1 MFRKQ
6 PGIEQRQAACLLL
19 FLACLLPEAASA
31 KQLWLIGGG
40 EPVCSSVEPEF
51 CVPEKLA
58 EAERYF
64 SERQALREKQFRY
77 STVAR
82 HRLASIK
89 DWAGDAARTQTAME
103 RIDAIGAPLGDKTL
117 GARDWHALLEPL
129 GLGNEPLGLV
139 DDIFQ
144 VQALRRDGS
153 TQEALVYLDGSP
165 AYVQAIFRD
174 FVASAAAGAQRGA
187 KPSAPGKP
195 AKPRLVI
202 LTASSNDAFEYASYY
217 LSLFEAA
224 GADAFWL
231 PLEPAL
237 IRAKDCSQL
246 DALRFEWNGVHS
258 RSANY
263 PELAKVQRDYCLHP
277 ERMQQRVDSADAFFI
292 NGGDQSLTLR
302 SLQLEPGKFTPL
314 AQRLL
319 DRVEAGIPLG
329 GSSAGTAVQSG
340 NRAGS
345 IPMFSGGQSAHALR
359 HGALPVEANTVLCAV
374 NGNCTMH
381 GDEDQLTY
389 RAEGGLRVFSIGVAD
404 THFHEREREGRLL
417 RLLLDTKSR
426 FGFGVD
432 EATVLKA
439 DIDEHDNATL
449 QVMGHGGVWIVD
461 TAGANTSKDSKQ
473 WSAKGFRATRLLAGD
488 SARLHDGVLT
498 VTLACDGPAETAADK
513 IATADYANS
522 DGAQWTGTDG
532 ALPARACQRADG
544 RWRYDQLPLKVTQQ
558 LQ

>member
-1 MFRKQ
+1 MS
-6 PGIEQRQAACLLL
+6 RQKLFLLLCLLAG
-19 FLACLLPEAASA
+19 LAVPAAA

-40 EPVCSSVEPEF
+40 EPVCSSIETEF
-51 CVPEKLA
+51 CVPERLAAA
-58 EAERYF
+58 EAYF
-64 SERQALREKQFRY
+64 SRVQALREKQFRY
-77 STVAR
+77 SSAALE
-82 HRLASIK
+82 RLASIPG
-89 DWAGDAARTQTAME
+89 WAGDVARTRALQAKLKATL
-103 RIDAIGAPLGDKTL
+103 APMAGKTL
-117 GARDWHALLEPL
+117 GARAWHALLEPL
-129 GLGNEPLGLV
+129 ALGDEEGGLV

-144 VQALRRDGS
+144 VRALRTDGS
-153 TQEALVYLDGSP
+153 TQEEQVYLDGS
-165 AYVQAIFRD
+165 AGYVQSIFRD
-174 FVASAAAGAQRGA
+174 FVAAAAAADTTRTN
-187 KPSAPGKP
+187 
-195 AKPRLVI
+195 KPRVVI
-202 LTASSNDAFEYASYY
+202 LTASSNDAFEYVSYY

-224 GADAFWL
+224 GADASWL

-237 IRAKDCSQL
+237 IHAKDCNQL

-258 RSANY
+258 RSAAH
-263 PELAKVQRDYCLHP
+263 PEWAKVQRDFCQHP
-277 ERMQQRVDSADAFFI
+277 ERMQELVDGADAFFI

-340 NRAGS
+340 NRAGT

-359 HGALPVEANTVLCAV
+359 HGALQVEANTVLCAV

-381 GDEDQLTY
+381 GDPDQLTY
-389 RAEGGLRVFSIGVAD
+389 RAEGGLRTFSIGTAD
-404 THFHEREREGRLL
+404 THFHERERQGRLL

-439 DIDEHDNATL
+439 DIDEHDNAVL

-461 TAGANTSKDSKQ
+461 TAGASTTTDARQ
-473 WSAKGFRATRLLAGD
+473 WSASGFRATRLLAGD

-498 VTLACDGPAETAADK
+498 VTLACDGSTANAAAS
-513 IATADYANS
+513 IAAADYAS
-522 DGAQWTGTDG
+522 KDGAQWTSTDH
-532 ALPARACQRADG
+532 AATASACQRADG
-544 RWRYDQLPLKVTQQ
+544 RWRYDALPLQVRQQ
-558 LQ
+558 RQ